1 MRVKH
6 FISINLDYHVSY
18 LFTIPLLFLYP
29 SLSSRL
35 QPLTLQSISRLR
47 EFTNSTLLDI
57 LFYTSPI
64 YCQVPA
70 LCIHCIIILGDLSLL
85 VSLFPFTVSFH
96 CLLSFSPFL
105 SDLISSF
112 LSFPLYSSPFSLL
125 LSSSFSS
132 FFLLGNCGPGCL
144 RNEPH
149 A

>member
-64 YCQVPA
+64 YCQVP
-70 LCIHCIIILGDLSLL
+70 CSVHSLYNYTWRL
-85 VSLFPFTVSFH
+85 VSSCLTVSFH

-132 FFLLGNCGPGCL
+132 FFLLGNCGPGCF